1 MLRKVKG
8 YIASNQLLDK
18 RGKYIVALSG
28 GADSVCLLLVMK
40 ALGYSVEAAHCNF
53 RLRGEESDRDENFCR
68 DLCESDAIPFHLI
81 HFDTKEYAAL
91 HKISIE
97 MAARNLR
104 YSYFESLCRDIDA
117 SGICVAH
124 HRDDNVE
131 TILLNIIRGTGIQ
144 GLTGIHPVNGR
155 IIRPLLCVSR
165 EEIIDY
171 LDSISQPYV
180 SDSTNLVNDVKRNK
194 IRLDVLPLLEQ
205 LNPSVR
211 ESISNMAQWVND
223 AVAITHSAVAKRLDE
238 ISFSPQCASAA
249 IGLKALKQSV
259 SPQYVLYRWLS
270 ENGFTSSLIN
280 SLPSLEDMRVGQT
293 WKCGEKVLAVD
304 RDSLI
309 VGEFVDT
316 SYRLRVPEEGKYII
330 NDESFISFEK
340 MQKAD
345 DFAIDR
351 HRSTATLDAD
361 KVRFPLTFRHYA
373 DGESFS
379 PFGMKGRKLI
389 SDYLTDRKKNP
400 FQRNRQM
407 VLCDADGN
415 ILWLVNERPDNRYC
429 VTDKTINV
437 LVVRYKDKEESM

>member
-8 YIASNQLLDK
+8 YIESNKLLDK

-68 DLCESDAIPFHLI
+68 SLCGSHAIPFHLV
-81 HFDTKEYAAL
+81 HFDTREYAQL

-104 YSYFESLCRDIDA
+104 YSYFDSLCRDLEA

-131 TILLNIIRGTGIQ
+131 TVLLNIVRGTGIQ
-144 GLTGIHPVNGR
+144 GLTGIHPKNGL

-165 EEIIDY
+165 EEIVDY
-171 LDSISQPYV
+171 LNANSQLYV
-180 SDSTNLVNDVKRNK
+180 TDSTNLINDVKRNK

-211 ESISNMAQWVND
+211 ESISNMTQWLND
-223 AVAITHSAVAKRLDE
+223 VVKMTDYAVTERLNE
-238 ISFSPQCASAA
+238 ISFQPQCASVA
-249 IGLKALKQSV
+249 IRLSALKQSV
-259 SPQYVLYRWLS
+259 SPQYILYKWLS
-270 ENGFTSSLIN
+270 VHGFTSSLIS
-280 SLPSLEDMRVGQT
+280 SLPSLEDMRIGQT
-293 WKCGEKVLAVD
+293 WRCGERILAVD

-309 VGEFVDT
+309 IGEYVDT
-316 SYRLRVPEEGKYII
+316 SYRLRIPEEGKYVI
-330 NDESFISFEK
+330 DEESFISFEK
-340 MQKAD
+340 SEKDD

-373 DGESFS
+373 DGESFF

-389 SDYLTDRKKNP
+389 SDYLTDKKKNA

-415 ILWLVNERPDNRYC
+415 IVWLVNERPDNRYC

-437 LVVRYKDKEESM
+437 LVVRYKEGNS